1 MDTITTQIALNAMLD
16 IIWPLRFVAAGLHL
30 KGGDHHDY

>member
-16 IIWPLRFVAAGLHL
+16 IIWPLLPAPVLAQLA
-30 KGGDHHDY
+30 YI

>member
-16 IIWPLRFVAAGLHL
+16 IIWPLLPPAVLSQLA
-30 KGGDHHDY
+30 YI

>member
-16 IIWPLRFVAAGLHL
+16 IIWPLLPPAVLAQLA
-30 KGGDHHDY
+30 YI